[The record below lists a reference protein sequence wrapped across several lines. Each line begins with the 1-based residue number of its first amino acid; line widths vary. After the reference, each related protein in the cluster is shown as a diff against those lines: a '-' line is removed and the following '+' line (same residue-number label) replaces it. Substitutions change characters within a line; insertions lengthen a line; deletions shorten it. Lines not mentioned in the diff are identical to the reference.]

1 MFVWRVTRTYDDK
14 GNVHFSVGALEIEK
28 LPKSTFKHTKKCD
41 IYEDFFSKY
50 LQAKAFMAQAKKA

>member
-14 GNVHFSVGALEIEK
+14 GNVHFSVGALETEK

-50 LQAKAFMAQAKKA
+50 HQAKAFMAQTKKA

>member
-1 MFVWRVTRTYDDK
+1 MLIQRVTRTYDDK
-14 GNVHFSVGALEIEK
+14 GKVHFSVGALESEK
-28 LPKSTFKHTKKCD
+28 LPKSTFKHTKKCN